1 MLERIRFIK
10 VNRHKNY
17 DYTPMYYDERKEKL
31 KAMVSSYEDKEGKS
45 EEQINVESKERMRLR
60 LQNSWSAQAEY
71 KNKSRAANLRLIVIL
86 IALIVIVYVIFG
98 VVDTYSSD
106 VTIVE

>member
-1 MLERIRFIK
+1 MLERIKFIK

-17 DYTPMYYDERKEKL
+17 DYTPMYYNERKEKL
-31 KAMVSSYEDKEGKS
+31 NAMISSYESKEGKT
-45 EEQINVESKERMRLR
+45 EDQINVESKERMRLR

-71 KNKSRAANLRLIVIL
+71 KNKSRAANLRLIIIL
-86 IALIVIVYVIFG
+86 IVLVVLVYVIFG
-98 VVDTYSSD
+98 VVDPYASD